1 VLARTD
7 ARSLESIRARPLKV
21 AFVIGTRPEAIK
33 LFPVIHALAREPDFA
48 PLVVLTAQH
57 RDMLDQVMAIAGIEA
72 DADLDIMQPGQT
84 LTGVTI
90 AALGAL
96 TPLIEREKPDLVVV
110 QGDTTTAF
118 AGALAAFYAKTPVV
132 HIEAGLRSGRKY
144 SPFPEEINRCLVD
157 AMTDIFLPPTERAK
171 ANLLKEGY
179 PAEAIHVTGNT
190 VVDALV
196 WIRDRLESDP
206 DLRASIEA
214 GLPPPIAGR
223 RLVLVTSHR
232 RENFDGGIASICS
245 GLKRLAARG
254 DVEIVFPVHPNPN
267 VRGPV
272 YETLDGVDGIQLVPP
287 LNYLQFVR
295 LMMRAALIVTDSGG
309 VQEEAPALGVP
320 VLVMRDTTERPEGV
334 EAGTARLIGADGDRI
349 VAEANALLDDP
360 AAYRRMAQAHNPF
373 GDGKASERIT
383 RILQAYLAERLAV

>member
-1 VLARTD
+1 
-7 ARSLESIRARPLKV
+7 LKV

-48 PLVVLTAQH
+48 PLVILTAQH
-57 RDMLDQVMAIAGIEA
+57 RDMLDQVMAIAGIKA
-72 DADLDIMQPGQT
+72 DADLDIMRPGQS

-90 AALGAL
+90 SALGAL

-118 AGALAAFYAKTPVV
+118 AGALAAFYAKTPIV
-132 HIEAGLRSGRKY
+132 HIEAGLRSGKKY

-157 AMTDIFLPPTERAK
+157 TMTDVFLPPTERARQ
-171 ANLLKEGY
+171 NLLKEGY
-179 PAEAIHVTGNT
+179 PASAIHVTGNT

-196 WIRDRLESDP
+196 WIRARLESDAA
-206 DLRASIEA
+206 LRATIEA
-214 GLPPPIAGR
+214 ELPPPVAGR

-232 RENFDGGIASICS
+232 RENFDGGIASICG
-245 GLKRLAARG
+245 GLKRLAERG

-272 YETLDGVDGIQLVPP
+272 YEILGGVDGIALVPP
-287 LNYLQFVR
+287 LNYLQFVA
-295 LMMRAALIVTDSGG
+295 LMMRAHLIVTDSGG

-320 VLVMRDTTERPEGV
+320 VLVMRDTTERPEGI

-373 GDGKASERIT
+373 GDGKASERIIH
-383 RILQAYLAERLAV
+383 ILRAYLAQRVAV